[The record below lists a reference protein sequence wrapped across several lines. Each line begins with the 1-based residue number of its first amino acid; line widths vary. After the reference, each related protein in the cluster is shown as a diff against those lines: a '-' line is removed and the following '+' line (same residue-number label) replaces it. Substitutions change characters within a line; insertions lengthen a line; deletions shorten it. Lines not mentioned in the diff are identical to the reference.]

1 MPNVRS
7 YEGDMLAI
15 FNAHLPRPVEAA
27 AFKQLRADCLQ
38 DHDPLDYARMAFA
51 AIKTYQEAQSTQAVA
66 QEEFN
71 DQR

>member
-1 MPNVRS
+1 
-7 YEGDMLAI
+7 
-15 FNAHLPRPVEAA
+15 
-27 AFKQLRADCLQ
+27 
-38 DHDPLDYARMAFA
+38 MAFA